1 MLFKSSKINEFRLWG
16 LLLTMGGMGLM
27 ILGTAGIVFWGQAG
41 KVAAG
46 IGLVIGLI
54 LMLGSLAI
62 YFWAGMLSTSAVQL
76 DCPECGKL
84 TKMLGKTDRCMFCKT
99 ILTLDREQA
108 TVTADELEQ
117 NHLQQNSAASTPK

>member
-1 MLFKSSKINEFRLWG
+1 MFFKSSKISEFRLWG
-16 LLLTMGGMGLM
+16 LLLTMCGMGLM

-41 KVAAG
+41 KIVAA

-54 LMLGSLAI
+54 AMLGSLAI

-76 DCPECGKL
+76 ECPECHKL

-99 ILTLDREQA
+99 ILTLDPAQA
-108 TVTADELEQ
+108 TVTAHELEQ
-117 NHLQQNSAASTPK
+117 EQATSIAGKG